1 MMDAAFHCVNFT
13 FHLAPDFRY
22 KITACNSQSYKHL
35 SSIYRE
41 LIQNY
46 LLKKKKE
53 GICFLVNPQQTFSYI
68 SLVHIHSH
76 AHP

>member
-22 KITACNSQSYKHL
+22 KITACNSQSYKPL

-46 LLKKKKE
+46 L
-53 GICFLVNPQQTFSYI
+53 
-68 SLVHIHSH
+68 
-76 AHP
+76 